1 VRSAHR
7 SKETQPAARRPAS
20 EHLPIKRAGPTQRT
34 TTATLI
40 YRDIHKAIVSMQVKP
55 GAALNEKALSQ
66 QFGVSRT
73 PVREALIRL
82 VEDGLVDVFPQSGTF
97 VARIPIS
104 AIPEAVLIR
113 QALES
118 ATVEHAARI
127 ATAAD
132 IEFLDEI
139 IARQRFF
146 SERRDL
152 NAFHEADEAF
162 HEAIAKIGGHPGIW
176 AVLKSVKVQID
187 RVRRLTLPA
196 LDRFQFI
203 LDDHLTIRNTIMAHD
218 TSSALNAMKRHLT
231 AVIPDVKAL
240 RDSYPDYFI

>member
-1 VRSAHR
+1 MR
-7 SKETQPAARRPAS
+7 PARRRPMPS
-20 EHLPIKRAGPTQRT
+20 SPLIKHAAPGQRT
-34 TTATLI
+34 TTATII
-40 YRDIHKAIVSMQVKP
+40 YRDIHAAIVSMQIKP

-97 VARIPIS
+97 VAQIPVS

-113 QALES
+113 QALEC
-118 ATVEHAARI
+118 ATVEHAATI
-127 ATAAD
+127 ANAAD
-132 IEFLDEI
+132 IELLDDI
-139 IARQRFF
+139 LARQRFHA
-146 SERRDL
+146 ERRDL

-162 HEAIAKIGGHPGIW
+162 HEAIAKIAGHPGVW
-176 AVLKSVKVQID
+176 SVLKSVKVQID

-218 TSSALNAMKRHLT
+218 AKSAIAAMKKHLT
-231 AVIPDVKAL
+231 TVIPDVKKL
-240 RDSYPDYFI
+240 RESYPDYFV